1 MCTCVL
7 VALQLFWPPG
17 LWYSRR
23 DCLPDCLWNWVLHRT
38 EGLQSHSCSPEFV
51 SFDLFIHFH
60 ISVINLHPLGG
71 WSWLRMAWENHFHL
85 HLVKKSW
92 SHMSW
97 KSWGLKN
104 FFDLNLVKKSWSCAG
119 ARGGGRRDQLQD
131 RADDQVPRRH
141 RGLRHQAR
149 VRRGQFQTLE
159 SRLSLLMQWPVERCT
174 LERKLVKKYTP
185 ETACYKEP
193 RELCAP
199 RGCGFRNV
207 RKTFMKWEMNFWFSG
222 YGWVPRQGEDN
233 RSRQPLGD
241 LRDRAP
247 ENLQARDQARAQA
260 RRCGGVCRRAQGG
273 HFHFSICQLS
283 CVPKGITFTFQ
294 YASCYMC
301 SKMSFHFSIC

>member
-1 MCTCVL
+1 MLNLKLLGCCYSNSEEIIQVVL
-7 VALQLFWPPG
+7 VALQLLRPPG

-51 SFDLFIHFH
+51 SFDVFLHFH
-60 ISVINLHPLGG
+60 IAVINLHPLGP

-85 HLVKKSW
+85 HLVKKS
-92 SHMSW
+92 SSPMSW
-97 KSWGLKN
+97 KN
-104 FFDLNLVKKSWSCAG
+104 FFDLNLVDLVKKSWSCAG
-119 ARGGGRRDQLQD
+119 SRGGGRRDQLQD

-159 SRLSLLMQWPVERCT
+159 SSLSLSMQWPVERCT

-207 RKTFMKWEMNFWFSG
+207 RKPFHEMRNELLVLRVRLSATTRW
-222 YGWVPRQGEDN
+222 RQ
-233 RSRQPLGD
+233 SW
-241 LRDRAP
+241 
-247 ENLQARDQARAQA
+247 
-260 RRCGGVCRRAQGG
+260 
-273 HFHFSICQLS
+273 
-283 CVPKGITFTFQ
+283 
-294 YASCYMC
+294 
-301 SKMSFHFSIC
+301 